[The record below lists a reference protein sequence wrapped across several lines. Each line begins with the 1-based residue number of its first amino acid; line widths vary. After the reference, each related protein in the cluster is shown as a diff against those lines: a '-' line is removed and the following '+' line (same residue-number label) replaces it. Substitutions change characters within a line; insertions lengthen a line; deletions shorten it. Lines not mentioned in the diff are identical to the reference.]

1 MYFGLEPVLP
11 PDLDMGMSAMTT
23 EKRDAAQN
31 AYIEWRK
38 AKAKQANILGA
49 RFVAKQVAL
58 ETQKMSKDKAG
69 PLAKEIEQMADGKDL
84 YAISDHIE
92 RLRFVEGHVTDEEV
106 KLLREVLGSA
116 LPGLEQSIL
125 EDKHAILVGKMSY
138 NAIGVCPN
146 GGRDDKVG
154 LNVLQ

>member
-1 MYFGLEPVLP
+1 
-11 PDLDMGMSAMTT
+11 
-23 EKRDAAQN
+23 
-31 AYIEWRK
+31 
-38 AKAKQANILGA
+38 
-49 RFVAKQVAL
+49 
-58 ETQKMSKDKAG
+58 
-69 PLAKEIEQMADGKDL
+69 MADGKDL
-84 YAISDHIE
+84 YSVQDHLE
-92 RLRFVEGHVTDEEV
+92 RLRFTEGNVTDEEV